1 MLSIVLKMVSRV
13 GVGYKFVSEPD
24 DALKCLICHELARD
38 PLQHE
43 DCGKLF
49 CKECLEEYYGRNRP
63 CPNCRTSSQYYK
75 DNKSELENCSIKF
88 DIFITPG
95 RRDYRLLWF

>member
-1 MLSIVLKMVSRV
+1 MASNV
-13 GVGYKFVSEPD
+13 GVEYSFVSEPD
-24 DALKCLICHELARD
+24 DALKCLICHEVARD

-49 CKECLEEYYGRNRP
+49 CKECLEEYGRDKP

-75 DNKSELENCSIKF
+75 DNKSEL
-88 DIFITPG
+88 G
-95 RRDYRLLWF
+95 